1 MKDVSGPEFMAYIG
15 NDDGQSPPPARTVV
29 CTAEVTNLILR
40 LCLVTPEEAA
50 APYPPYYS
58 TIFVTIDE
66 AHVANLRGLV
76 TADHNPMA
84 KQAINM
90 AKQAINDVL
99 WRYGARTAVWSRHR
113 AGRPPRIVRAPL
125 VAPRSHRDP

>member
-1 MKDVSGPEFMAYIG
+1 MNDVSGRQFMAYIG
-15 NDDGQSPPPARTVV
+15 SDDGQSAIPARTVV

-76 TADHNPMA
+76 IADHNP
-84 KQAINM
+84 M

-113 AGRPPRIVRAPL
+113 PGGPRIVRAPV
-125 VAPRSHRDP
+125 VAPRDPRDP